1 MVFSL
6 QFTLEKKSFGP
17 MSPNVA
23 VLHVIKP
30 FRFTIMYF
38 TRVVLLNL
46 RLITTCKYFRDN
58 SLASIN
64 TRGLKHD
71 GNHS

>member
-1 MVFSL
+1 
-6 QFTLEKKSFGP
+6 

-38 TRVVLLNL
+38 TRVVLLCL
-46 RLITTCKYFRDN
+46 RLIYNMCKYFRDN
-58 SLASIN
+58 SFASIN

>member
-6 QFTLEKKSFGP
+6 QFTLEKTALNQ
-17 MSPNVA
+17 SPNVA
-23 VLHVIKP
+23 VLYVIKP

-38 TRVVLLNL
+38 TRVVLLHV

-58 SLASIN
+58 SFASIN

>member
-6 QFTLEKKSFGP
+6 QFTLEKNSFEP

-38 TRVVLLNL
+38 TRVVLLYV
-46 RLITTCKYFRDN
+46 RLITTCVNIGRGSK
-58 SLASIN
+58 SLTKS
-64 TRGLKHD
+64 L
-71 GNHS
+71 

>member
-1 MVFSL
+1 MDLSLFRSEITVVFSL
-6 QFTLEKKSFGP
+6 QFTLEKKSFEP

-46 RLITTCKYFRDN
+46 RLITTCVN
-58 SLASIN
+58 ISEIIL
-64 TRGLKHD
+64 LLQ
-71 GNHS
+71 